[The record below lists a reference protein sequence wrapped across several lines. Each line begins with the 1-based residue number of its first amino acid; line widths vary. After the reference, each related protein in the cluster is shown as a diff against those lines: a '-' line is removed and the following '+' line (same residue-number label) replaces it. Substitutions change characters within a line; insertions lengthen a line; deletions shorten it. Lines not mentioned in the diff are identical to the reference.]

1 MTKITK
7 PNKSQ
12 GSARACFYMYVLCA
26 DLCLLSA
33 EVGRRCHAQ
42 GPACTWGTYSVV
54 SYNLVFSKKK
64 KLYIHDFFF
73 LRETWR
79 GCDFP
84 SVFNASLLFVED
96 ERRVNSKSTRTV
108 KHCGRTLMVWGRGR
122 GGGYSPKV
130 LF

>member
-73 LRETWR
+73 K
-79 GCDFP
+79 
-84 SVFNASLLFVED
+84 
-96 ERRVNSKSTRTV
+96 ERLGEAVTFQVCSMLIYFLSRT
-108 KHCGRTLMVWGRGR
+108 KGA
-122 GGGYSPKV
+122 
-130 LF
+130 